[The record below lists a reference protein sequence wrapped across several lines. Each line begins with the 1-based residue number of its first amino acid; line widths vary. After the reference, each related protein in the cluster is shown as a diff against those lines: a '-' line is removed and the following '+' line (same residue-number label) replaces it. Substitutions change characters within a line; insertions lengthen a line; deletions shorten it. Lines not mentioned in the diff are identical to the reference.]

1 VFHFTAMLVGMQLGR
16 FAGMVAGVQPVAVSD
31 MGVVR
36 RRLVIAFF
44 VVLRGFAVVGRGVL
58 VVLGRFAVVLSNFVG
73 IHGKILLPNSK
84 RDASQLDEVPNTVG

>member
-44 VVLRGFAVVGRGVL
+44 VVLRGFAVVGRGML
-58 VVLGRFAVVLSNFVG
+58 VVLGRFAVVLGNFVG